1 MKLVNYRLKNDFS
14 LNRIGIMRDDKV
26 IDLSKGY
33 AQMKL
38 KENNLASIGVF
49 PSDPDQFYSN
59 GKAILEEAKKIDA
72 FLQKEPPEYQYKK
85 EEVVIG
91 PPVPNPSK
99 IICVG
104 TNYAEHIA
112 EMKGVV
118 PDYPVLFAKF
128 NNALIGPEDSIYKT
142 DQTEKLDYEAEL
154 GVVIGQKA
162 SNVKQE
168 DVFEYIAG
176 YTIANDIS
184 ARDLQKRT
192 LQWLQGKSLDHTTPI
207 GPYIVTVDD
216 IPNPNQLNI
225 KSYVNG
231 EMRQSSNTK
240 HQIFNIPHIV
250 SFISELIT
258 LEPGDIILTGT
269 PDGVGMGMNPP
280 TYLKLGDKVR
290 VEIEGIGMMENEV
303 VAPRQ

>member
-1 MKLVNYRLKNDFS
+1 M
-14 LNRIGIMRDDKV
+14 
-26 IDLSKGY
+26 
-33 AQMKL
+33 
-38 KENNLASIGVF
+38 
-49 PSDPDQFYSN
+49 
-59 GKAILEEAKKIDA
+59 
-72 FLQKEPPEYQYKK
+72 QKEPPEYQYKK

-303 VAPRQ
+303 VAPRH